1 METQEEKFKVSIS
14 VMGNEVLGFNLE
26 SASARKNWVF
36 VGFLLMI
43 GMSIFA
49 NNMVPVVEY
58 IATVSAE

>member
-1 METQEEKFKVSIS
+1 MDTQAEKFKVSIS
-14 VMGNEVLGFNLE
+14 VMGNKVLGCSLE
-26 SASARKNWVF
+26 SPPDRKNWFF

-49 NNMVPVVEY
+49 NNMVPVVDY